1 MLCGTVMVPLPIFV
15 MFMLMVQARMGRTT
29 IVVAHRL
36 STIKTA
42 DLIIGMK
49 DGMAVEQG
57 SHDELMKYKGIY
69 YELVTRQASTAGNQ
83 TFIRKIFNQF

>member
-1 MLCGTVMVPLPIFV
+1 
-15 MFMLMVQARMGRTT
+15 MGRTT

-42 DLIIGMK
+42 DLIVGMK

-57 SHDELMKYKGIY
+57 SHDELMDHRGIY
-69 YELVTRQASTAGNQ
+69 YDLVTRQVMNE
-83 TFIRKIFNQF
+83 

>member
-1 MLCGTVMVPLPIFV
+1 MPLPVFV

-29 IVVAHRL
+29 IVAAHRL

-57 SHDELMKYKGIY
+57 SHEELMEHKGIY
-69 YELVTRQASTAGNQ
+69 CELVTRQVC
-83 TFIRKIFNQF
+83 